1 MADLEYNSVPLAQ
14 TVADAIAAQFIAWAT
29 PVRFTVA
36 QSSTEREAAYRLRYE
51 VVTARGWAGAEK
63 FPGGLEQDIYDAEA
77 VHLLGWKEHKLV
89 ATTRLVFP
97 SSGKLLP
104 TEVEFGLR
112 VEPQGQ
118 VVDGGRAIIARACSD
133 YQHRIFAGLLGYTW
147 FEIQSRGFRYL
158 CGAAV
163 PAMIRLCQSI
173 GYHITVLGHAHTYWG
188 QRRYPIRFDV
198 LESVP
203 MLFKRWG
210 HALEDQAN
218 NGPVEPSK
226 RQLSEDH
233 HTKSG
238 QGTHEYS

>member
-1 MADLEYNSVPLAQ
+1 MVDFEHNSIPLAQ
-14 TVADAIAAQFIAWAT
+14 TVANTIAAQFIAQAT

-36 QSSTEREAAYRLRYE
+36 QSSAEREAAYRLRYE
-51 VVTARGWAGAEK
+51 VVTTRGWADAEK
-63 FPGGLEQDIYDAEA
+63 FPGELEQDVYDAEA
-77 VHLLGWKEHKLV
+77 VHLLGWKGHKLV

-97 SSGKLLP
+97 SAGKLLP

-118 VVDGGRAIIARACSD
+118 VVDGGRAIIARSCSD

-173 GYHITVLGHAHTYWG
+173 GYHITVLGHARPYWG
-188 QRRYPIRFDV
+188 QKRYPIRFDV

-210 HALEDQAN
+210 HTLENQAN
-218 NGPVEPSK
+218 NETAEPSGL
-226 RQLSEDH
+226 QLSRGH
-233 HTKSG
+233 HKKSG
-238 QGTHEYS
+238 GGTHEHS

>member
-1 MADLEYNSVPLAQ
+1 MADLEYYRVPLAQ
-14 TVADAIAAQFIAWAT
+14 AVADTLAAKFIAWAT

-36 QSSTEREAAYRLRYE
+36 QSSAEREAAYRLRYE
-51 VVTARGWAGAEK
+51 VVTARRWASAEK
-63 FPGGLEQDIYDAEA
+63 FPGGLEQDVYDAEA
-77 VHLLGWKEHKLV
+77 VHLLGWKEHNLV

-97 SSGKLLP
+97 SSEKLLP

-118 VVDGGRAIIARACSD
+118 VVDGGRVIIARDYSD
-133 YQHRIFAGLLGYTW
+133 YEHRIFAGLLGYTW
-147 FEIQSRGFRYL
+147 FAIQSRGFRYL

-173 GYHITVLGHAHTYWG
+173 GYRITVLGQARPYWG

-203 MLFKRWG
+203 MLYKRWG
-210 HALEDQAN
+210 HALENQVSYET
-218 NGPVEPSK
+218 GEPS
-226 RQLSEDH
+226 
-233 HTKSG
+233 SG
-238 QGTHEYS
+238 NFLKPITRGRGANEHS